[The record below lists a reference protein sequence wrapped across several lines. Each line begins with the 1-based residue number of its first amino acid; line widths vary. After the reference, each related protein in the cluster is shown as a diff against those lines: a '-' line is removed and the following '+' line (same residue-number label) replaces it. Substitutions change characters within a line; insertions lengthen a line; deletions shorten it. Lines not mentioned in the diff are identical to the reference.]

1 MRGDLFMKLNAD
13 NGTQSLTALG
23 KRRQVFDKR
32 GRLFLKKA
40 PSLKGG
46 DDAMSESFLKI
57 F

>member
-1 MRGDLFMKLNAD
+1 MKLDAD

-40 PSLKGG
+40 PSLKEG